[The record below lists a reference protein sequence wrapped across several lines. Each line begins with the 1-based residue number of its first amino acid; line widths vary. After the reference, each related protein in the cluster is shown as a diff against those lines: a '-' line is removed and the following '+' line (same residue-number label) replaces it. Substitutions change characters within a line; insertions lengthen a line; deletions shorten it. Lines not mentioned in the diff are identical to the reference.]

1 MAITKE
7 RKDEL
12 VAEYTDLIGRSQ
24 ALILTEY
31 RGLTMPDLNQ
41 VRSRLRTVGGAF
53 HVTKNTLF
61 QLALE
66 KAGYP
71 VPAELFT
78 GPTAVGFCFEDPS
91 AVAKTLVSARRDLE
105 MLVIK
110 GGLMKGLVLSADQV
124 QALADLP
131 PREVVLAQ
139 LLGSIQ
145 GPLATLA
152 GLLTAPLR
160 ELTYILQQRGAQ
172 AEEAPAATA
181 A

>member
-1 MAITKE
+1 MAITKQ

-41 VRSRLRTVGGAF
+41 LRSRLRPVGGAF

-71 VPAELFT
+71 VSAELFT
-78 GPTAVGFCFEDPS
+78 GPVAVGFCFEDPS
-91 AVAKTLVSARRDLE
+91 AVAKTLVNARRDLE

-110 GGLMKGLVLSADQV
+110 GGLMRDLVLSADQV

-139 LLGSIQ
+139 LLGSLQ
-145 GPLATLA
+145 GPLAALA

-160 ELTYILQQRGAQ
+160 ELTYVLQQRGAQ
-172 AEEAPAATA
+172 AEAAPAAPFA
-181 A
+181 